1 MSRQQ
6 QAEGAVHA
14 PGFSFRGRLGGSA
27 MVALGVALLAVTEL
41 SRAALPAEP
50 FWQSRDNQEREAAV
64 SEQLPPGIKVV
75 TTELEGPVFA
85 DEKGMT
91 LYIWPQQQLRNGNL
105 GDRRNSGVATCG
117 DTIQEE
123 TSGLMSP
130 YPPGYLLPDL
140 DKRRSCEQVWKP
152 KLAPADARPVGN
164 WTLVKRKNGE
174 TQWAYDGLPLY
185 TSNRD
190 RQPGDVLGGTK
201 SIIVGEQG
209 AARFPI
215 GPVSDVPPE
224 LQVVPFRTGHLLI
237 TNKGYSVYSSD
248 ADAPNQSNCTEE
260 CLKNWA
266 PVAAPQI
273 AKPHGEW
280 SILERSPGIRQWGFR
295 GKPLYT
301 YRLEKRTRSMTGSDN
316 PGWHNVF
323 TQRAYSPPS
332 EFTIQDS
339 RIGQVLA
346 DANGKT
352 IYLYHCNDDALDQQS
367 CDTPESPQQY
377 RLAICGNF
385 DPKVCQETFPYVKA
399 RPGAKAASALWSVI
413 EIDPNTGNRA
423 TPGQSGAISVW
434 AYRDRPVYTYGDD
447 EKPGDA
453 NGDNY
458 GEFNGARNGF
468 KAFWLRDDY
477 RDNVIG
483 ISLKDVMGR

>member
-1 MSRQQ
+1 MRGQQ
-6 QAEGAVHA
+6 KAECDVHA
-14 PGFSFRGRLGGSA
+14 PWMA
-27 MVALGVALLAVTEL
+27 TLGVALLAVTEL

-50 FWQSRDNQEREAAV
+50 FWQSRDNPQRETSV
-64 SEQLPPGIKVV
+64 SVQLPPGIKVV
-75 TTELEGPVFA
+75 PTELEGPVFA
-85 DEKGMT
+85 DEQGMT

-105 GDRRNSGVATCG
+105 GDRRNSGVSTCD
-117 DTIQEE
+117 DTIYRE

-140 DKRRSCEQVWKP
+140 DKRRSCEQLWKP
-152 KLAPADARPVGN
+152 KLAPADAKPVGN
-164 WTLVKRKNGE
+164 WTLIERESGE
-174 TQWAYDGLPLY
+174 MQWAYDGLPLY
-185 TSNRD
+185 TSDRD
-190 RQPGDVLGGTK
+190 REPGDVLAGTK

-215 GPVSDVPPE
+215 GPAADIPPE
-224 LQVVPFRTGHLLI
+224 LEVMPFRTGHLLI

-248 ADAPNQSNCTEE
+248 ADAPNQSNCNKE
-260 CLKNWA
+260 CLKDWA

-280 SILERSPGIRQWGFR
+280 SIIERSPGIRQWTFR

-301 YRLEKRTRSMTGSDN
+301 YRIEKRTRSMMGSDN

-346 DANGKT
+346 DASGKT

-367 CDTPESPQQY
+367 CDSPESPQQY

-385 DPKVCQETFPYVKA
+385 DPKVCQVTFPYVKA
-399 RPGAKAASALWSVI
+399 RSGAKADSALWSVI

-423 TPGQSGAISVW
+423 LPGQRGAISVW
-434 AYRDRPVYTYGDD
+434 AYRDRPVYTYGED
-447 EKPGDA
+447 EKPGDV
-453 NGDNY
+453 NGDNF

-477 RDNVIG
+477 RDNAMG
-483 ISLKDVMGR
+483 ISLKDITGR